1 MVLQKTSYS
10 PHSQYH
16 SERTFYISVIILLW
30 KLCTIVNQQPSH
42 TRRISKQFL
51 ESLRTSI
58 NRINWR
64 IFTHIILWLIKQQ
77 PKSWKQ
83 MTKEDICLQI
93 QPFTALMNNLVSAL
107 RKCRETNFSKNR
119 HIHIP
124 SAKFVWVLFLLRRWR
139 LCSITNRQVR

>member
-1 MVLQKTSYS
+1 MVLKKTSNS
-10 PHSQYH
+10 PFSVPFR
-16 SERTFYISVIILLW
+16 EDTFYISVIILLW

-64 IFTHIILWLIKQQ
+64 FFTHIILWLIKQQ